1 MNVERCRVKYATDSG
16 TWYAAVAGSRVLT
29 FCQPPRIGGTGNA
42 IHAWPIDSFDRIP
55 ADPAERREMFD
66 ILAAGPCAQFAALG
80 RHTPM

>member
-1 MNVERCRVKYATDSG
+1 MNVERCRVKYATDSA